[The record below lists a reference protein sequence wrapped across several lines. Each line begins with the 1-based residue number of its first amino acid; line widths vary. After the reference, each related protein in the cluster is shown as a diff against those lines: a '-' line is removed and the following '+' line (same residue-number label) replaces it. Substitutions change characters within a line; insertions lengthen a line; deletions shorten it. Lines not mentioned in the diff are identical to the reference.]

1 MSSYLK
7 VYKIGNI
14 AVGLKVPNIR
24 QIKIYR

>member
-14 AVGLKVPNIR
+14 AVGLKVSNIR
-24 QIKIYR
+24 YIKIYR